1 MMDVGA
7 GRLRSSNQGAARGL
21 AGWKCGWTAAL
32 AICLMSAATAISA
45 FAAQGSFERTLR
57 VNGPVELDV
66 KTGAGRIEVRTG
78 DASTVHVR
86 GVIRATSGWGL
97 SGEEKVSRLEANPP
111 IEQDGNVIRIGRI
124 REKALSRNVSISY
137 ELMVPVATSLRA
149 DTGSGEQSIRGLSGP
164 VDADTGS
171 GNIVIS
177 DIGDDVKA
185 DTGSGDIRVV
195 SIKGVVHAD
204 TGSGSIRGS
213 DLAKGL
219 WADTGSGTVEVR
231 GLQGGLRA
239 DTGSGSIIAEGTP
252 TSEWRLDAGSGNIEV
267 HLPARASFT
276 LHAHADSGRVT
287 VDRPITVQGTLGRSD
302 VRGKTGSG
310 GPLLDLRSGS
320 GNIHIE

>member
-1 MMDVGA
+1 MTIPETKA
-7 GRLRSSNQGAARGL
+7 TEARHQGAKRLGRRWSAV
-21 AGWKCGWTAAL
+21 AL
-32 AICLMSAATAISA
+32 VICAVPLATAIRA
-45 FAAQGSFERTLR
+45 PAAQGSLERTLK

-78 DASTVHVR
+78 DESTVHVR

-97 SGEEKVSRLEANPP
+97 SGEEKVSRLEADPP

-124 REKALSRNVSISY
+124 RDKALSRNVSISY
-137 ELMVPVATSLRA
+137 ELIVPTATSLRA

-171 GNIVIS
+171 GNIAIS
-177 DIGDDVKA
+177 NIGDDVKA
-185 DTGSGDIRVV
+185 DTGSGDIRVI
-195 SIKGVVHAD
+195 SIRGAVHAG

-219 WADTGSGTVEVR
+219 WADTGSGTVEVH

-239 DTGSGSIIAEGTP
+239 DTGSGNILAEGMP

-267 HLPARASFT
+267 HLPARAGFT
-276 LHAHADSGRVT
+276 LYAHADSGRVT
-287 VDRPITVQGTLGRSD
+287 VDRQITVQGVQGRNE
-302 VRGKTGSG
+302 VRGKAGGG

-320 GNIHIE
+320 GDIHIE

>member
-1 MMDVGA
+1 MMEVRT
-7 GRLRSSNQGAARGL
+7 GRSVARVV
-21 AGWKCGWTAAL
+21 AL
-32 AICLMSAATAISA
+32 AICLAPAATAIHA
-45 FAAQGSFERTLR
+45 FAAQGSFERTLK

-78 DASTVHVR
+78 DASSVHVR

-111 IEQDGNVIRIGRI
+111 VEQDGNVIRIGRL

-137 ELMVPVATSLRA
+137 ELIVPVKTSLRA

-164 VDADTGS
+164 VDVGTGS
-171 GNIVIS
+171 GNIAIAN
-177 DIGDDVKA
+177 IGDDVKA
-185 DTGSGDIRVV
+185 DTGSGDIRLV
-195 SIKGVVHAD
+195 SIKGAVRAD

-231 GLQGGLRA
+231 GLQGELRA
-239 DTGSGSIIAEGTP
+239 GTGSGDIVAEGMP

-267 HLPARASFT
+267 HLPARVGFT
-276 LHAHADSGRVT
+276 LYAHADSGRVK
-287 VDRPITVQGTLGRSD
+287 VDRPIAVQGTQSRNE
-302 VRGKTGSG
+302 VRGRMGGG

-320 GNIHIE
+320 GNIHIQ